1 MSQNKVKVRKKLEC
15 VDLQTKLWAL
25 HEVSQGTPVNVVAE
39 KINVHK
45 TTIKNWIKSRDSF
58 RQWQKTSNEEG
69 KGKKRMKSP
78 IHTSIDKAT
87 WLWFQERSATDF
99 PISGP
104 TVKMQAMKFWKM
116 FGGES
121 IFKASNGWLDK
132 WKVRHKIR
140 TDFTTGM
147 SSLDSEGAE
156 KYKTIFLDI
165 IKNEDLTP
173 HQVFN
178 CDATGLNYKQIP
190 KKTYGDTNNELAG
203 FKIKKK
209 RVTIMICS
217 NASGTLKLPLVLI
230 GKDAKLCGFK
240 SLTVR
245 PVVYKSQKNTW
256 LTSSLFEEWFKEQ
269 FVPQVQSFLKNMELP
284 PKAVLFMDNRD
295 GHLENLW
302 HDEIRVEFFPPNIS
316 LLIQPMDIGVL
327 QNLKTLYRTSVM
339 SFFID
344 QFNIGTNLSVAMKKL
359 SIRNV
364 IFWITTAWNKVN
376 KSTISE
382 SWKALW
388 PDILQVL
395 APNDDIEIVDD
406 VCYELRGYEDLTIHF
421 HNFLKDQ
428 LGTTVEL
435 ITVQDW
441 LNSQRV
447 MSEDECLT
455 DSQIVQIIKEEEEA
469 IEEERKGIQR
479 RITAVLQNKI
489 RRLQNKDD
497 TAVTEEEENK
507 RNKKRKTKSGKG
519 ETDSEDLC
527 EMLEDSIQKVEMC
540 LDTVIRHCNGNS
552 RYTQQNL
559 TNLYEIKNI
568 LRNES

>member
-25 HEVSQGTPVNVVAE
+25 HEVSQGIPVNVVAE

-45 TTIKNWIKSRDSF
+45 TTIKNWIKSKDSF

-121 IFKASNGWLDK
+121 TFKASNGWLDK

-140 TDFTTGM
+140 TDFITGM

-190 KKTYGDTNNELAG
+190 KKTYDDTNNELAG

-256 LTSSLFEEWFKEQ
+256 LTASLFEEWFKEQ

-316 LLIQPMDIGVL
+316 LLIQPMDVGVL
-327 QNLKTLYRTSVM
+327 QNLKTLYRISVM

-382 SWKALW
+382 SWKA
-388 PDILQVL
+388 V
-395 APNDDIEIVDD
+395 
-406 VCYELRGYEDLTIHF
+406 
-421 HNFLKDQ
+421 
-428 LGTTVEL
+428 
-435 ITVQDW
+435 
-441 LNSQRV
+441 S
-447 MSEDECLT
+447 
-455 DSQIVQIIKEEEEA
+455 
-469 IEEERKGIQR
+469 
-479 RITAVLQNKI
+479 
-489 RRLQNKDD
+489 
-497 TAVTEEEENK
+497 
-507 RNKKRKTKSGKG
+507 KK
-519 ETDSEDLC
+519 
-527 EMLEDSIQKVEMC
+527 MF
-540 LDTVIRHCNGNS
+540 
-552 RYTQQNL
+552 
-559 TNLYEIKNI
+559 
-568 LRNES
+568 